1 MLNTPKRHNQLIH
14 KAFRYLFDE
23 FGFEIF
29 EVRTFPS
36 FANWVA
42 VLISEDC
49 CRIKLLKDRTELV
62 VLVGPVWSP
71 PGWESGPFYDIDVIF
86 KALGEET
93 IYKADKYWNEEE
105 KQLEEISRIIKPI
118 MPKICDLFSGEH
130 YEKNSEK
137 LELIYK
143 KILDDWQFN

>member
-1 MLNTPKRHNQLIH
+1 MLNTPQRHKQLIQTT
-14 KAFRYLFDE
+14 FRYLFDE
-23 FGFEIF
+23 FEFKIF

-36 FANWVA
+36 FGNWVG

-49 CRIKLLKDRTELV
+49 CRIQLLQDRSDLM

-71 PGWESGPFYDIDVIF
+71 PGWESGPFYDISVIF

-93 IYKADKYWNEEE
+93 IYISNKYWNEEE
-105 KQLEEISRIIKPI
+105 KQLEEISRIITPL

-130 YEKNSEK
+130 YKENRKR
-137 LELIYK
+137 LDLIYQRMR
-143 KILDDWQFN
+143 DEWQYN